1 MKSQRE
7 GSGGPGGATT
17 QRRNAQQHGAEQIMI
32 MGGIA
37 SSHDRLLKELRPLKK
52 LARGL
57 RCYYSLTDLLLTLCR
72 CVAAAW
78 LRGGFVP
85 ARLCLRLC
93 FCSNL
98 HCSERTPLW
107 DDGFIMSTALASRG
121 SKIANASIY
130 SMQHNRM
137 SMD

>member
-1 MKSQRE
+1 MPQRPTALRRADHDH
-7 GSGGPGGATT
+7 GG
-17 QRRNAQQHGAEQIMI
+17 N
-32 MGGIA
+32 
-37 SSHDRLLKELRPLKK
+37 RLLKELRPLKK

-85 ARLCLRLC
+85 ARLCVRLC
-93 FCSNL
+93 FRSNL

-107 DDGFIMSTALASRG
+107 DDGFWGSAVSTMSTIS
-121 SKIANASIY
+121 
-130 SMQHNRM
+130 
-137 SMD
+137 